1 MKKLALIVLAI
12 AILLV
17 PMSICA
23 SAETAAPDTAA
34 LIASL
39 EKMLEKS
46 DEFVMSDSD
55 KAAIEDLKVKLETSG
70 TADLSTA
77 EEILVEA
84 VKNNDFAT
92 DPSKASV
99 VNEVEQQ
106 IVDSLKEKVK
116 VDDVYFEIPANYI
129 NMAVNYM
136 KTVDITKRQA
146 AVVLEK
152 VEASKKLVQQDH
164 IHAVEELS
172 ALPQAEKEKLL
183 QYGQE
188 ASEAVNN
195 ILTYDGENVKIVAK
209 DEPEKELFN
218 DEPVLKITGAEADF
232 SVIVL
237 SIAGLVALL
246 AASVVV
252 ASKKGLLSK

>member
-1 MKKLALIVLAI
+1 MKKLALILLAI
-12 AILLV
+12 LVLIV
-17 PMSICA
+17 PMSFGA
-23 SAETAAPDTAA
+23 SAEEAIDNAA

-39 EKMLEKS
+39 EKMLEDS

-55 KAAIEDLKVKLETSG
+55 KAAIEDLKGKLESND
-70 TADLSTA
+70 TADLSAA

-92 DPSKASV
+92 DPSKAAV
-99 VNEVEQQ
+99 VNEVEQK

-116 VDDVYFEIPANYI
+116 VDDVHFEIPENYV
-129 NMAVNYM
+129 NMAISYM
-136 KTVDITKRQA
+136 KTVDISKRQA
-146 AVVLEK
+146 DVVLEK

-195 ILTYDGENVKIVAK
+195 VLTYDGENVKIVAK

-218 DEPVLKITGAEADF
+218 DEPVIKITGAEADF
-232 SVIVL
+232 TVIVL
-237 SIAGLVALL
+237 SVAGLVALL

>member
-1 MKKLALIVLAI
+1 MKKLALILLAI
-12 AILLV
+12 LVLIV
-17 PMSICA
+17 PMSIGA
-23 SAETAAPDTAA
+23 SAETTDNAA

-55 KAAIEDLKVKLETSG
+55 KVALEDLKEKLESNDA
-70 TADLSTA
+70 ADLTTV
-77 EEILVEA
+77 EKVLVEA

-92 DPSKASV
+92 DPSKAAV
-99 VNEVEQQ
+99 VNEVEQK

-116 VDDVYFEIPANYI
+116 VDDVHFEIPENYI
-129 NMAVNYM
+129 NMAISYM
-136 KTVDITKRQA
+136 KTVDISKRQA
-146 AVVLEK
+146 DVVLEK

-218 DEPVLKITGAEADF
+218 DEPVIKITGAEADF
-232 SVIVL
+232 TVIVL
-237 SIAGLVALL
+237 SVAGLVALL

>member
-1 MKKLALIVLAI
+1 MKKLALILLAI
-12 AILLV
+12 LVLIV
-17 PMSICA
+17 PMSIGA
-23 SAETAAPDTAA
+23 SAETTDNAA

-55 KAAIEDLKVKLETSG
+55 KVALEDLKEKLESNDA
-70 TADLSTA
+70 ADLTTV
-77 EEILVEA
+77 EKVLVEA

-92 DPSKASV
+92 DPSKAAV
-99 VNEVEQQ
+99 VNEVEQK

-116 VDDVYFEIPANYI
+116 VDDVYFEIPENYI
-129 NMAVNYM
+129 NMAISYM
-136 KTVDITKRQA
+136 KTVDISKRQA
-146 AVVLEK
+146 DVVLEK

-195 ILTYDGENVKIVAK
+195 VLTYDGENVKIVAK

-218 DEPVLKITGAEADF
+218 DEPVIKITGAEADF
-232 SVIVL
+232 TVIVL
-237 SIAGLVALL
+237 SVAGLVALL